1 MWRSRSWGER
11 PRLSYSG
18 GIAFEAWSHSS
29 SRPGPRSPSMVST
42 GAPAGGIWTESG
54 IAMRASDRRRALIE
68 TAQPFSAGPPIQ
80 PDVRTSS
87 RWPRPCLRRS
97 GMGLPIGEALELH
110 VKLLDL
116 LRLRSRRCDPLG
128 HDWPFHDPGAVIRA
142 IGVEPHVIGEKAR
155 ADRRVHGVGG

>member
-42 GAPAGGIWTESG
+42 AAAVGGAWAGGG
-54 IAMRASDRRRALIE
+54 FAMQLQTGRRVLIE
-68 TAQPFSAGPPIQ
+68 IALPFAAGPPIQ
-80 PDVRTSS
+80 PDVGASS

-128 HDWPFHDPGAVIRA
+128 HGWPFHDPGAVIRA
-142 IGVEPHVIGEKAR
+142 IGVEPS
-155 ADRRVHGVGG
+155 